1 MADFSAQFDRFTENA
16 KHSLENAEA
25 IATQMGSSYV
35 GTEHIL
41 LGVLQQ
47 DTSIGAKILK
57 NVGVTFEKAQ
67 LVLSFSQQMAAGGYK
82 GASETAKRTLTYSL
96 RVAKEFG
103 QPYCGTE
110 HILFA
115 ILSEKSARAISLL
128 KNDLQ
133 IDPGIIR
140 GELENYLGNQQY
152 FYADEERTGTRTS
165 KGGNGKSKTP
175 ALDHFGIDLTAKADE
190 K

>member
-1 MADFSAQFDRFTENA
+1 MADFSSQFDRFTENA
-16 KHSLENAEA
+16 KRSLENAEQ

-47 DTSIGAKILK
+47 ETSIGAKILK
-57 NVGVTFEKAQ
+57 NAGVTYEKAQ
-67 LVLSFSQQMAAGGYK
+67 LVLSFSQQLAGGGYK
-82 GASETAKRTLTYSL
+82 GASETAKRTLTYSM

-115 ILSEKSARAISLL
+115 ILSEKNARAISLL

-133 IDPGIIR
+133 VDPSAIR

-152 FYADEERTGTRTS
+152 FYADDDRVATQQRQQQG
-165 KGGNGKSKTP
+165 KNGGKSKTP
-175 ALDHFGIDLTAKADE
+175 ALDHFGI
-190 K
+190 